1 MRIMSDQYKNTST
14 GLESPAQGAFSVTP
28 NDATD
33 LTMVTRALYI
43 GGAGDVAVTMKGGG
57 EVTFSGLAAGQFM
70 PVRVVRVKD
79 TGTTASN
86 ILGLV

>member
-1 MRIMSDQYKNTST
+1 MTDQYKNTGT
-14 GLESPAQGAFSVTP
+14 GLESPAQDAFSVSP

-33 LTMVTRALYI
+33 LQEVTRALYI
-43 GGAGDVAVTMKGGG
+43 GSTGDVAVIMKGGG
-57 EVTFSGLAAGQFM
+57 EVTYFGLAAGQLM

-79 TGTTASN
+79 TGTTATN